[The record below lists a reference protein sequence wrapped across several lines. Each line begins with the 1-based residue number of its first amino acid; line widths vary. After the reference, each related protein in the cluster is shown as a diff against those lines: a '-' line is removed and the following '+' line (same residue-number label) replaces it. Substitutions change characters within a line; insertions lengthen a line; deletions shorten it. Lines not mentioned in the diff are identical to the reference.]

1 MLRLLLLDLVV
12 LLKLDDEVW
21 MCCIHIWL
29 AEDDDEELSPV
40 ADDDDDDDGT
50 KQSRQLQFK
59 QALHKVNA
67 GELLKR
73 LKVRHRVSC

>member
-1 MLRLLLLDLVV
+1 MGRSRKSDPVV
-12 LLKLDDEVW
+12 HADD
-21 MCCIHIWL
+21 
-29 AEDDDEELSPV
+29 EDDDEELSPV